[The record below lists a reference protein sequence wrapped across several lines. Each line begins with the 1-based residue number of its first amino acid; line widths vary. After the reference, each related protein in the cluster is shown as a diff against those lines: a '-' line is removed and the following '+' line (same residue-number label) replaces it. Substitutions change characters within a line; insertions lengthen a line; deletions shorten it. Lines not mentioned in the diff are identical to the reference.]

1 MNAIERI
8 TSPLVPEPAPGRYSN
23 CLKVGDIV
31 YVSGQTGQDPT
42 TNHVPADG
50 YAQAQNVFR
59 KLVALVEAAGG
70 TGADIVKLTVFVTD
84 AAYIAQVAQAR
95 AEVFG
100 GDFPASTLVQVASL
114 FDPALVVEIECVAHL
129 GASARPGHPHV

>member
-8 TSPLVPEPAPGRYSN
+8 TSPLAPEPEPGRFSN

-42 TNHVPADG
+42 SNHVPADG
-50 YAQAQNVFR
+50 YAQAQNIFR
-59 KLVALVEAAGG
+59 KLIALVEAAGG
-70 TGADIVKLTVFVTD
+70 KAADIVKLTVFVTD
-84 AAYIAQVAQAR
+84 AAQIPNVGKAR
-95 AEVFG
+95 AEVFR

-114 FDPALVVEIECVAHL
+114 FDPALVIEIECVAHL
-129 GASARPGHPHV
+129 SASARQVTP